1 MSFVFLKEDGGGCLM
16 VRNAAVISKLLG
28 AGKKNDQEGEGLF
41 LALNRILGIRKES
54 IKSFARFVLVMLSL
68 ASAHYSGFMTQVP
81 FEMVSVVA
89 VDFLSEFIAVFVFY
103 FVMCYT
109 IAKVFAFSLS
119 QFIVSCF
126 HTITALVL
134 RLKNR
139 WPVLLTRS
147 SARMYK
153 DSVRL
158 EGVIYGFFLVLGM
171 YILFDFCYLRVEYS
185 RVGGSVW
192 FFAICMV
199 IAFLLKI
206 GFGAR
211 TPKVALG
218 RLRDKKRIALRRLFF
233 KSFTYFAAGFLMGFS
248 FYLGYLRFDKVV
260 DEDAVSI
267 ESKVF
272 SGMATIL
279 MKSGES
285 FLLLDGSAD
294 VETFYYVNDKFS
306 VRLQDGKSKKAEP
319 VESVSLKW

>member
-1 MSFVFLKEDGGGCLM
+1 M

-28 AGKKNDQEGEGLF
+28 AGKENEKEGEGLF
-41 LALNRILGIRKES
+41 MALNKVLGVRKES
-54 IKSFARFVLVMLSL
+54 IKSFAKFVLVVLSL

-89 VDFLSEFIAVFVFY
+89 VDFLSEFISVFVFY

-109 IAKVFAFSLS
+109 IARVFAFSLS

-126 HTITALVL
+126 HTITALFL
-134 RLKNR
+134 RLKRR
-139 WPVLLTRS
+139 WPVLLNRS

-158 EGVIYGFFLVLGM
+158 EGVIYGFFLVSGM
-171 YILFDFCYLRVEYS
+171 YILFDFCYLRVDY
-185 RVGGSVW
+185 
-192 FFAICMV
+192 
-199 IAFLLKI
+199 L
-206 GFGAR
+206 
-211 TPKVALG
+211 ALV
-218 RLRDKKRIALRRLFF
+218 RLRDKKRIALRRLVF

-267 ESKVF
+267 ESKIF
-272 SGMATIL
+272 SGMATVL

-285 FLLLDGSAD
+285 FLLLDGSAN

-306 VRLQDGKSKKAEP
+306 VRLQDSKSKKVEP